1 MLVLALPCCYDIATP
16 DTAAVVTSLEQSADN
31 ASKNNAEQVQSVVDS
46 PGPTTKNN
54 AAQVKSVVDSTPG
67 KQETTPAPDEH
78 ASPAPS
84 GETGCSGDRPSSMLV
99 TDEMI
104 QESIQQVSNEISL
117 WSWDDFSF
125 TRIIQK
131 APCNHGDVLLVY
143 SKDGKKV
150 AAKRMPNSWVRGGY
164 TNFKNTYRTSENP
177 WYDMAILRLLNKLNF
192 AYVCR
197 FLGVYRDLQ
206 DTYVCSEF
214 AMRGD
219 LFVWCNETTL
229 KCSPTREK
237 LIQPMVAQLM
247 TAVMVLHNMGIAHR
261 DISIENILL
270 TDNPDGSTKVLLV
283 DFGMAIAST
292 ECSGNSFGKKTYRAP
307 ELHKS
312 EGVFDM
318 FLVDDFALGVVVYC
332 WVVSDLPWMSTN
344 NECRLFRFFRDRGLT
359 AFLQRRKC
367 RKGAGHL
374 KDNISPEVV
383 EVLEGLLRCNPGER
397 MCVGETSYT
406 EAPLKHPSVWNKSW
420 LLQLA
425 PNGSDAVAAPSGKRA
440 NILQG
445 FGNGELEGG
454 ELRVIV

>member
-1 MLVLALPCCYDIATP
+1 MIFLVLPCCGDIAAP
-16 DTAAVVTSLEQSADN
+16 DTAVVVKSHEQSVSLTEQAAEHNAVPVNSVDATLTKKEISPTPEELRVSPGTSP
-31 ASKNNAEQVQSVVDS
+31 ASKF
-46 PGPTTKNN
+46 
-54 AAQVKSVVDSTPG
+54 TP
-67 KQETTPAPDEH
+67 
-78 ASPAPS
+78 SL
-84 GETGCSGDRPSSMLV
+84 ETGCSGDRPSTVQV
-99 TDEMI
+99 TDAMI
-104 QESIQQVSNEISL
+104 EESIQQVSTEIRL
-117 WSWDDFSF
+117 WNWDEFSF
-125 TRIIQK
+125 KKVIQK

-143 SKDGKKV
+143 SKEGEKI

-164 TNFKNTYRTSENP
+164 ASFKKTYRTSENP

-214 AMRGD
+214 ATRGD

-283 DFGMAIAST
+283 DFGMAIASR
-292 ECSGNSFGKKTYRAP
+292 ECFGNSFGKKTYRAP

-383 EVLEGLLRCNPGER
+383 EVLEGLLLCNPGER